1 MVGEMSVRGNVL
13 VGKCPVR
20 EVSGRG
26 ILRSGKYPSGKCPSG
41 KCQSGICL
49 QGSVSRGSV
58 RSGNCPKIVIYTR
71 PSKTRTEELYEKPNS
86 KKNTIEMS
94 YSPVCFLKWLIF
106 LGVTTSFSKMVQG
119 LILQKQ
125 HQHFSMRIVKCT
137 SNEIISLQIVPI

>member
-13 VGKCPVR
+13 VGKCPAR
-20 EVSGRG
+20 EVSGRE

-41 KCQSGICL
+41 KCQSGICP

-94 YSPVCFLKWLIF
+94 YSPVCFLK
-106 LGVTTSFSKMVQG
+106 
-119 LILQKQ
+119 
-125 HQHFSMRIVKCT
+125 
-137 SNEIISLQIVPI
+137 